1 MSEKKT
7 LDKEGLE
14 SLISLILEEFADL
27 KRALR
32 GEIKG
37 EGDKNE

>member
-14 SLISLILEEFADL
+14 SLISLILEELAQL
-27 KRALR
+27 KSTLR
-32 GEIKG
+32 REKKQVKSQ
-37 EGDKNE
+37 DD